1 MKRIRFGYGKE
12 IEADSSASADLVEVE
27 PGVYSLLRES
37 RVDEVRIVRS
47 PSGYTASVGGWN
59 FELEVIDPRD
69 RRSSASAGGGEGRQR
84 ILAPMPGKVVRVL
97 VALGDPVRAG
107 QGVVV
112 VEAMK
117 MQNEMKASKAGTVVE
132 IRVESGGTVA
142 AGDVLAI
149 VE

>member
-1 MKRIRFGYGKE
+1 MKRVLFGDGNE
-12 IEADSSASADLVEVE
+12 IGVDTGARGDIVEVE
-27 PGVYSLLRES
+27 PGVYSILRDG

-47 PSGYTASVGGWN
+47 RAGYTASIGGRTL
-59 FELEVIDPRD
+59 ELEVIDPRD
-69 RRSSASAGGGEGRQR
+69 RRSSAAAGGGEGRQR
-84 ILAPMPGKVVRVL
+84 IVAPMPGKVVRVL

-117 MQNEMKASKAGTVVE
+117 MQNEMKAPKDGTVVE
-132 IRVESGGTVA
+132 LGVVPDGTVA